1 MDANYALSVHLY
13 GKYSLFAGQVFKTV
27 KQKKKALRYQSIP
40 LSCLYSWALANSASR
55 PKQIFLKGALATIL
69 TKTNHV
75 LEIGK

>member
-27 KQKKKALRYQSIP
+27 KQKKKP
-40 LSCLYSWALANSASR
+40 LGIKAYLYLVYTLWALANSASM